1 MFDSKPN
8 TTAAGAVPGTAIT
21 PQNTGERRTFHYIEN
36 IFDPDKHPIDDL
48 HKYVVPQENEA
59 VFDIDQGV
67 IYRASHVDWQATL
80 KTTLVPWRLTNV
92 DEGNTTEQDW
102 IFGLRGGPL
111 LGEALL
117 SIDYSVRPN
126 VARVDSTIMR
136 PGAGYAKLFVGNDAS
151 ANGKIIS
158 AQYDTSLNL
167 LTNKVPT
174 KLAEIVDRTNES
186 IMTTGSFSVTENEEG
201 LPDGTRCTLVF
212 YDEGGEFIPPV
223 QPVMVQHCA
232 YMRDHQIGIKY
243 VTEVK
248 LISPWFT
255 NTSDPDRLIVPMN
268 IQLLAV
274 ELRAAV
280 YYSDGSTQIWPVNGT
295 KFNLYGLQEH
305 RPTWPGQSTEIS
317 LIYTLAD
324 DEQHYIA
331 KPGSPK
337 HATHSYMLQSGDA
350 IGAYSPK
357 IYSYPQWDTATAG
370 YVLKHWLFDLDR
382 KTRTDVTDLVTLNDQ
397 SPPFRPTS
405 YGVSQS
411 MIFNLNLRDVSNI
424 YESVVFIQHT
434 GITLYKN
441 VNGPGKR
448 WDVNFSNDMP
458 AFGGKSIVVKNNGV
472 NTTFDV
478 SQGQRDLVDWLD
490 ELYWSIKPAYSPRNE
505 DKAPTPTHFDLM
517 DDTGRKWRFAVGDYN
532 KENPINI
539 QLQKGKTWFI
549 SWINKA
555 ASGAELQLG
564 LTGLVVELFV

>member
-1 MFDSKPN
+1 MFDKVPN
-8 TTAAGAVPGTAIT
+8 SVAAGAVPATAIT
-21 PQNTGERRTFHYIEN
+21 PHNTGERKNFHYIDN

-48 HKYVVPQENEA
+48 NKYVVPQENEL
-59 VFDIDQGV
+59 VFDVDQGL

-117 SIDYSVRPN
+117 SVDFSVRPN
-126 VARVDSTIMR
+126 AARVDATIMR
-136 PGAGYAKLFVGNDAS
+136 PGAAYAKLWLGNDTS
-151 ANGKIIS
+151 DNGKIIS
-158 AQYDTSLNL
+158 AQYDQSLNML
-167 LTNKVPT
+167 NNKVPV
-174 KLAEIVDRTNES
+174 KLAEIVDRTNVS
-186 IMTTGSFSVTENEEG
+186 IMTTGAFSVTENAEG
-201 LPDGTRCTLVF
+201 LPDGTRCFLVF
-212 YDEGGEFIPPV
+212 YDVGGEFIPPA

-232 YMRDHQIGIKY
+232 YMRDHQIGTKY

-255 NTSDPDRLIVPMN
+255 SNSDPDRLLIPIN
-268 IQLLAV
+268 IQLLTV

-280 YYSDGSTQIWPVNGT
+280 FYSDGSSQIYPVNGT
-295 KFNLYGLQEH
+295 KFNLWGLDTH
-305 RPTWPGQSTEIS
+305 RPTWPGQATEV
-317 LIYTLAD
+317 TLVYKLSD

-331 KPGSPK
+331 DPGSPNHK
-337 HATHSYMLQSGDA
+337 NHTYWLQASDA

-357 IYSYPQWDTATAG
+357 IYSYPAWDAASLG

-382 KTRTDVTDLVTLNDQ
+382 KTRIDVTDLVTLNDQ
-397 SPPFRPTS
+397 SPPFRPKS

-434 GITLYKN
+434 DITLYKD

-448 WDVNFSNDMP
+448 WDVSFSNDMP
-458 AFGGKSIVVKNNGV
+458 SVGGKTLVAKNNGA
-472 NTTFDV
+472 NTTFNV
-478 SQGQRDLVDWLD
+478 SQGQRDLVDWIA
-490 ELYWSIKPAYSPRNE
+490 ELYTAIKPSFDPRNE
-505 DKAPTPTHFDLM
+505 DKAPVPTHFDLM
-517 DDTGRKWRFAVGDYN
+517 HVDGRKWRFSVNDYN

-539 QLQKGKTWFI
+539 ALQKGSTWFL
-549 SWINKA
+549 SWIYKD

-564 LTGLVVELFV
+564 MTGVQVELAP